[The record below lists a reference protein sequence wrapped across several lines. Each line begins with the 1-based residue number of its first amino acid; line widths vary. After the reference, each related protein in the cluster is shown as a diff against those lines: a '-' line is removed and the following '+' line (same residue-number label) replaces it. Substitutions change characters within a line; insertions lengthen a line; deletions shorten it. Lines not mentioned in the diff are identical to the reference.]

1 MKLDCK
7 NCNLELE
14 INENSLFYSE
24 EKKLEKANCP
34 KCETEV
40 YQGLTDGWFYVAK
53 QDEKFNDTSSIVFP
67 MP

>member
-14 INENSLFYSE
+14 INENSLFYSQ
-24 EKKLEKANCP
+24 EKGLEKANCP
-34 KCETEV
+34 KCDTEV
-40 YQGLTDGWFYVAK
+40 YQGLTDGWFSVAK
-53 QDEKFNDTSSIVFP
+53 GGEKFDDAKIVFP

>member
-7 NCNLELE
+7 NCKTELE
-14 INENSLFYSE
+14 ISENSLFYSE
-24 EKKLEKANCP
+24 GKKLEKANCP
-34 KCETEV
+34 ECETEV

-53 QDEKFNDTSSIVFP
+53 QGDKFEDTNNIVFP